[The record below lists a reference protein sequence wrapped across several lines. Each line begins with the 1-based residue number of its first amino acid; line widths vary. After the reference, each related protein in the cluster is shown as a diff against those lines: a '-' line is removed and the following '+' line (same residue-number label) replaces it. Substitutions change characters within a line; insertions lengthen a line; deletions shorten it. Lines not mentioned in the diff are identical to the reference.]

1 VTSRRVVIEEPVSL
15 SLGRYL
21 DDRAGLAEV
30 LDAIDRLADDPRPA
44 GSFHRGDYHRLRV
57 GRYRVLYVVE
67 GDLITVMRVDR
78 RRPGD

>member
-21 DDRAGLAEV
+21 DDPAGLAEV
-30 LDAIDRLADDPRPA
+30 LAAIDRLAEDPHPA

-57 GRYRVLYVVE
+57 GRYRVLY
-67 GDLITVMRVDR
+67 GITVDVVSIRHVSRVAR
-78 RRPGD
+78 